1 MTNNSSPNNA
11 DPLLRKVLLG
21 RYIAKRIVSATVET
35 VTYEAVDQ
43 TTGAVLRIV
52 RPVRASEVAALDSSR
67 LRELNEAI
75 LRLRGIPGL
84 VLPVAAGVVDSHV
97 FLVLPSLGRHQ
108 PFSGGKSPKNEGPMA
123 SPPQVPAW
131 LKPAGDTLDA
141 VHGRGLFHGR
151 LSPEALVTLE
161 DGQVAIDGLPLAL
174 AGRAIGQVVAPVSPK
189 GAGWA
194 RYAAPEVVAGK
205 APSAVADQYALARI
219 VAEALGVRP
228 EVASGTTGSSGAPS
242 PAVPPPVARAL
253 AAKPGERFAGC
264 GQFVGA
270 LVVGAGGPAGS
281 VASQAGDVPVLEM
294 APVLGQDNDRGGRG
308 RAAPAEKPLE
318 LGDSFAATKPQPR
331 AEARRLATDDEDELL
346 DITFTKPGE
355 DLLTQRSKL
364 SQAASFGSSRETWR
378 RIVRDFQ
385 QLSSSRK
392 VVVRA
397 VAGVAAIVLAFVLL
411 SVAWRVAVGVTNW
424 VRGTWETAKTS
435 ILPDSE
441 TLKNTGK
448 NAIDKATQLWS
459 EWKPKDTGA
468 GSPSDTELKPPPKV
482 GSLKVAGDVWP
493 ERPED
498 QLLQE
503 DLAEPVAMIDELTA
517 SKDKAPAQE
526 APGFVRGVFAVPE
539 KDNKDQLEWVGGFTV
554 SLKGAKPT
562 SSDSPVLD
570 GTIMNYRED
579 GSILVATYEAGEM
592 TQFWLIKDDQGE
604 KTTISARVGRIGK
617 DLVTLNGAAFVL
629 NEGVPECLALV
640 YEDGDLVGGQW
651 CTKVNPE
658 STDPPLEGVAFEAPT
673 DIVSPDKLATV
684 DAGFDAASKQLA
696 AAVEQLPA
704 WHVAARKALR
714 DRYKKVF

>member
-1 MTNNSSPNNA
+1 MMNTASANNA

-21 RYIAKRIVSATVET
+21 RYLAKRIVTATVEA
-35 VTYEAVDQ
+35 VTYEAADQ
-43 TTGAVLRIV
+43 TTGASLRIV
-52 RPVRASEVAALDSSR
+52 RPVRSAGASPLDPAR
-67 LRELNEAI
+67 LREVNDAI
-75 LRLRGIPGL
+75 LRLRGVPGL
-84 VLPVAAGVVDSHV
+84 VLPVAAGVLDSHV
-97 FLVLPSLGRHQ
+97 FLVLPPVGRQQSLG
-108 PFSGGKSPKNEGPMA
+108 SGELLKGDVRNGTSPALPT
-123 SPPQVPAW
+123 W
-131 LKPAGDTLDA
+131 LKLVGDTLDA

-151 LSPEALVTLE
+151 LAPEALVTLE
-161 DGQVAIDGLPLAL
+161 DGRVAIDGLPLAL
-174 AGRAIGQVVAPVSPK
+174 VGRAIGQVAALGSLK
-189 GAGWA
+189 GGGWA
-194 RYAAPEVVAGK
+194 RYAAPEIVAGK
-205 APSAVADQYALARI
+205 APSAAADQYALARM

-242 PAVPPPVARAL
+242 PAVPPPLARAL
-253 AAKPGERFAGC
+253 AANPGERFAGC
-264 GQFVGA
+264 GHFVGA
-270 LVVGAGGPAGS
+270 LVVGAGGAAGS
-281 VASQAGDVPVLEM
+281 VASQAGDVPALEM

-331 AEARRLATDDEDELL
+331 AEARRLATDDEDDLL

-364 SQAASFGSSRETWR
+364 SQAASFGSSRGTWR

-385 QLSSSRK
+385 QLSGSRK
-392 VVVRA
+392 GVVRA

-517 SKDKAPAQE
+517 SKGKPLVQGA
-526 APGFVRGVFAVPE
+526 GFVRGVFDIPE

-554 SLKGAKPT
+554 SPRGAKLT

-579 GSILVATYEAGEM
+579 GSILAATYEAGEM
-592 TQFWLIKDDQGE
+592 TQFWLITDDQGE

-617 DLVTLNGAAFVL
+617 DVVTLNGAAFVL

-640 YEDGDLVGGQW
+640 YEDGELVGGQW
-651 CTKVNPE
+651 CTKVNPD
-658 STDPPLEGVAFEAPT
+658 SADPPLEGLAFEAPT
-673 DIVSPDKLATV
+673 DIVSPDKLASV
-684 DAGFDAASKQLA
+684 DSGFEAASKALA

-714 DRYKKVF
+714 DRYKQVF